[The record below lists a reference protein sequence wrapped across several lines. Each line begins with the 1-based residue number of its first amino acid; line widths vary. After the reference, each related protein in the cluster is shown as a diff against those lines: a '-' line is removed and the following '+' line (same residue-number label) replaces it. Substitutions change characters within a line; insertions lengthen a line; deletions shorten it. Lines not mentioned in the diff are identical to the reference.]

1 MERLPRPQR
10 DRVLVQFGSDK
21 ETKTDS
27 GIIVPATQTDDEIIR
42 STVLAVGRGAYSEN
56 GVLLKPEVKV
66 GDEIMFQKGLEDEI
80 TIDGRTFLVILEA
93 EIIVIL

>member
-42 STVLAVGRGAYSEN
+42 STVLAVPCFEKSPRRRRVS
-56 GVLLKPEVKV
+56 
-66 GDEIMFQKGLEDEI
+66 GL
-80 TIDGRTFLVILEA
+80 
-93 EIIVIL
+93 